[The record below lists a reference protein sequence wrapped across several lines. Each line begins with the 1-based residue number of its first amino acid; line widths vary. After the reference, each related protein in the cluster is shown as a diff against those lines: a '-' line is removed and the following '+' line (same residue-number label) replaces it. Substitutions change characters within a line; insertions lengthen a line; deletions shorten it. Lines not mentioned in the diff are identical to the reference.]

1 MYACENCKKT
11 FCRKYNLDRHL
22 NKKNK
27 CNDFDTI
34 NNFTQKNEEIM
45 CKNVQKCA
53 KTSNEII
60 IEHETTE
67 KENNT
72 CQYCNK
78 SFSRLFTLNRHI
90 ERYCVKKN
98 KTHIKKDDNAVKLD
112 EILYENKKIL
122 DKVRDLEDKISN
134 TPPSSIITTNNTNTN
149 IHVTNNIL
157 NFTDLNYDIDQ
168 DFMYNC
174 LKSGFPGD
182 IQYLRKVY
190 VDTIP
195 RECRPVRCL
204 DPSRDKCMVRK
215 NGEWIASTGHDIYR
229 ESLRRLIDNYLRVN
243 NTMLEESEGNY
254 RHTQTTETPDVEES
268 SEIKN
273 ICETKIYLGEEEQNA
288 ADIEDYLNEYSVIEN
303 ENSSTNAKIDEYVHN
318 LNRITR
324 MMEEKNVDRVR
335 RHMNILLK

>member
-1 MYACENCKKT
+1 
-11 FCRKYNLDRHL
+11 
-22 NKKNK
+22 
-27 CNDFDTI
+27 
-34 NNFTQKNEEIM
+34 M

-60 IEHETTE
+60 IESETTD

-78 SFSRLFTLNRHI
+78 AFSRLFTLNRHI
-90 ERYCVKKN
+90 EQYCMKKTRSMN
-98 KTHIKKDDNAVKLD
+98 TKKDNNAIKLD

-134 TPPSSIITTNNTNTN
+134 TPPSSIITTNNTNNN

-168 DFMYNC
+168 NFMYNC

-190 VDTIP
+190 LDTIP

-215 NGEWIASTGHDIYR
+215 NGEWIASTGRDIYR
-229 ESLRRLIDNYLRVN
+229 ESLRRLIYNYLKVN
-243 NTMLEESEGNY
+243 NNMLEENEATKDNINMSSSS
-254 RHTQTTETPDVEES
+254 TTTTTTITTSSINALKEIYEYEKNNQEIFLDEEQ
-268 SEIKN
+268 
-273 ICETKIYLGEEEQNA
+273 QNA
-288 ADIEDYLNEYSVIEN
+288 ADIEDYLNEYSITEN
-303 ENSSTNAKIDEYVHN
+303 ENSCSNEKMDEYVNN

-335 RHMNILLK
+335 KHMNILLK